1 MRRTGKLTAV
11 LASGALALTLVA
23 CGSDS
28 ATDEVDS
35 LEEDVAAALD
45 VDLDAGA
52 EVINACAKYFAF
64 DLKMSEAKASSE
76 ARKKKKRDLLAEMK
90 GLADEMVLASEEA
103 YISGDLPERVLTNAN
118 RIQRNL
124 GRVANRD
131 GIDGITRQQM
141 NRITTSAA
149 RIERSCEAA
158 GDVLPPANLDAR
170 TT

>member
-11 LASGALALTLVA
+11 LASAALALTLVA
-23 CGSDS
+23 CGSDA
-28 ATDEVDS
+28 ATEDPDTLS
-35 LEEDVAAALD
+35 EDVAAALD

-64 DLKMSEAKASSE
+64 DLKMSEVKASSE

-90 GLADEMVLASEEA
+90 GLSDEMVLASEEA

-118 RIQRNL
+118 RIQKTL
-124 GRVANRD
+124 GRVANKD
-131 GIDGITRQQM
+131 GIDGISRQQM
-141 NRITTSAA
+141 NRINTSAA

-158 GDVLPPANLDAR
+158 GDVLPPVNVDAR
-170 TT
+170 GA